1 MAIALNMTAASEL
14 AVLRALERAGKRK
27 LPHSERDRLN
37 DLLLKGVLPWEIYTH
52 RRLVDPSDLDKALAN
67 AWDLPAA
74 VGFSEEL
81 ISALDS
87 YARTLLASG
96 HAFNRDDLQ
105 RVLARR

>member
-1 MAIALNMTAASEL
+1 MARALDMTAASEL

-27 LPHSERDRLN
+27 VPRSERGRLN
-37 DLLLKGVLPWEIYTH
+37 DVLPWEVYTH
-52 RRLVDPSDLDKALAN
+52 RPPVDPSDLDKALTN

-81 ISALDS
+81 ISALDA

-105 RVLARR
+105 RVLARL

>member
-1 MAIALNMTAASEL
+1 MAMALDMTAASEL

-27 LPHSERDRLN
+27 VPRSERGRLN
-37 DLLLKGVLPWEIYTH
+37 VVPPWEIYAH
-52 RRLVDPSDLDKALAN
+52 RPPVDPSDLDKALAN

-81 ISALDS
+81 ISALDA

-96 HAFNRDDLQ
+96 HAFNREDLQ
-105 RVLARR
+105 RVLARL